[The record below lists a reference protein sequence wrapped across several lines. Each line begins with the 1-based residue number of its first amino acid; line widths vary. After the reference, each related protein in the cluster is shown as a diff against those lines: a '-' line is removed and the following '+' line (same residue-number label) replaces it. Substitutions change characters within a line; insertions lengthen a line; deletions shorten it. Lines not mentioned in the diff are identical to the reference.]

1 MRFRR
6 VLCADAY
13 SAQTMRRCA
22 LCTCAH
28 VRCCAACASAQHA
41 HLRMCVAAPY
51 VQRQRPSRE
60 GPKCIIFLRTL
71 EREGESIKEQG
82 LSSTRE
88 GNFCSMTFAKPTTA
102 TLFRVTQQEFAR
114 PRAYKVPPM
123 RNAVT
128 LDVLEHVRT
137 CKFPIPAVCVN
148 VTNLLKT
155 QP

>member
-6 VLCADAY
+6 VLCADTY

-22 LCTCAH
+22 LCACAH

-41 HLRMCVAAPY
+41 HLRMCAAAPY
-51 VQRQRPSRE
+51 AQRQRPSRE

-71 EREGESIKEQG
+71 EREGESIKQQG

-102 TLFRVTQQEFAR
+102 TLFRVTQQKFSR
-114 PRAYKVPPM
+114 PRANSEPLM

-137 CKFPIPAVCVN
+137 CKFAIPAVRVDVRN
-148 VTNLLKT
+148 PVKT
-155 QP
+155 KP

>member
-22 LCTCAH
+22 LCACAH

-41 HLRMCVAAPY
+41 HLRMCAAAPY
-51 VQRQRPSRE
+51 AQRQRPSRE
-60 GPKCIIFLRTL
+60 GPKCNIFLRTL
-71 EREGESIKEQG
+71 EREGESIKQQG

-102 TLFRVTQQEFAR
+102 TLFRVTQQKFSR
-114 PRAYKVPPM
+114 PRANSEPPM

-128 LDVLEHVRT
+128 LVVLEHGRP
-137 CKFPIPAVCVN
+137 CQKPIPVVRVDVRN
-148 VTNLLKT
+148 PLKT
-155 QP
+155 LL

>member
-13 SAQTMRRCA
+13 PAQTMRRCA
-22 LCTCAH
+22 LCACAH

-41 HLRMCVAAPY
+41 HLRMCAAAPY
-51 VQRQRPSRE
+51 AQRQRPSRE
-60 GPKCIIFLRTL
+60 GPQCIIFLCTL
-71 EREGESIKEQG
+71 EREGESITQQG

-102 TLFRVTQQEFAR
+102 TLFRVTQQKLSR
-114 PRAYKVPPM
+114 PRANSEPLR

-128 LDVLEHVRT
+128 LDVLEYIPT
-137 CKFPIPAVCVN
+137 CKFPIPAVRVD
-148 VTNLLKT
+148 VRNLVKT
-155 QP
+155 